1 MRKFALFFRG
11 GMVYALLTLAA
22 TRGEEMKR
30 RILGMVAA
38 ASLVLVGLV
47 AAGSRAQPACSV
59 PTNDDNVGFSAFN
72 RAHFGQ
78 ERFGLVVVEG
88 WLNACE
94 DAEGATNVSATGKA
108 ILVHQAA
115 RVQLRAILE
124 QQDPASVWVVQT
136 QSGSVNSSGAFS
148 VQASAPEDPDLGQPD
163 TYRVR
168 IRVLIRWNDN
178 TTSFQEFTTKPYS
191 FV

>member
-1 MRKFALFFRG
+1 
-11 GMVYALLTLAA
+11 
-22 TRGEEMKR
+22 
-30 RILGMVAA
+30 MVAA

-47 AAGSRAQPACSV
+47 AAGSRAQPACGV
-59 PTNDDNVGFSAFN
+59 PTNDDNVGFSTFN

-94 DAEGATNVSATGKA
+94 DAEAVTDVSATGRA
-108 ILVHQAA
+108 ILVHGAA
-115 RVQLRAILE
+115 RVALRVILE
-124 QQDPASVWVVQT
+124 QQDPASVWVVQS

-148 VQASAPEDPDLGQPD
+148 VQASTPQDPDLGQPD

-168 IRVLIRWNDN
+168 VRVLIRWTDN
-178 TTSFQEFTTKPYS
+178 TLSLQEYTTRPYS

>member
-1 MRKFALFFRG
+1 LQ
-11 GMVYALLTLAA
+11 
-22 TRGEEMKR
+22 R

-38 ASLVLVGLV
+38 TSLLLVALV
-47 AAGSRAQPACSV
+47 AAGSRAQPACSL
-59 PTNDDNVGFSAFN
+59 PTNDDNVGFSTFN

-78 ERFGLVVVEG
+78 EASGLVIVQG

-94 DAEGATNVSATGKA
+94 DAEAVTDVSATGRA
-108 ILVHQAA
+108 ILVHRAL

-124 QQDPASVWVVQT
+124 QQDPASNWVVQT
-136 QSGSVNSSGAFS
+136 QSDSVNSSGALHIA
-148 VQASAPEDPDLGQPD
+148 ASTPADTDLGQPD

-168 IRVLIRWNDN
+168 VRVLIRWVDN
-178 TTSFQEFTTKPYS
+178 TTSFQEFTTRPYS

>member
-1 MRKFALFFRG
+1 LR
-11 GMVYALLTLAA
+11 
-22 TRGEEMKR
+22 R
-30 RILGMVAA
+30 RILGVVAV
-38 ASLVLVGLV
+38 ASLVLVGMV
-47 AAGSRAQPACSV
+47 AASSRAQPACAV
-59 PTNDDNVGFSAFN
+59 PTNDDNVGFSTFN

-94 DAEGATNVSATGKA
+94 DAEGATDVSATGKA

-124 QQDPASVWVVQT
+124 QQNPASEWVAQT
-136 QSGSVNSSGAFS
+136 QSDSVNSSGAFY
-148 VQASAPEDPDLGQPD
+148 VQVSAPKDPDLGQPD

-168 IRVLIRWNDN
+168 VRVLIRWTDG

>member
-1 MRKFALFFRG
+1 L
-11 GMVYALLTLAA
+11 
-22 TRGEEMKR
+22 KR

-38 ASLVLVGLV
+38 ASLLLVGLV

-59 PTNDDNVGFSAFN
+59 PSNDDNVGFSTFN
-72 RAHFGQ
+72 RPHFGQ
-78 ERFGLVVVEG
+78 EASGLVVVEG

-94 DAEGATNVSATGKA
+94 DAEAVTDASATGKA
-108 ILVHQAA
+108 ILVHRAV
-115 RVQLRAILE
+115 RVQLRAVLE
-124 QQDPASVWVVQT
+124 QQDAASNWVVQT
-136 QSGSVNSSGAFS
+136 QSDSVNSAGAFY
-148 VQASAPEDPDLGQPD
+148 VAASTPADTDLGQPD

-168 IRVLIRWNDN
+168 VRVLIRWVDN